1 MEEYEW
7 QTFVSEWKEYKRERR
22 LTGEG
27 VLVAELCESMSKR
40 LLMRISQS
48 RKVFPKNES
57 EMLDS
62 IKNLAVT
69 THPRIQSI
77 NLLMCS
83 PPDQFLKTLQGQIPN
98 TSFSLATT
106 NYELLK
112 EIIFCFL
119 IFKFKGL
126 DETDDILALVKE
138 NQMQTSEELVAY
150 FQAKEK
156 KKTKRPR
163 RPRSQSRGRSRNRSI
178 SSILTKGSQNK
189 AEDRNEEERG
199 RTRMKGIGE
208 ESRMMTRS
216 RSRAASRM
224 MKQSRAAGAKSVRI
238 RSSSDG
244 RLQPELMRDIP
255 RPKSKAK
262 MRWSWICKY
271 CGKLTKV

>member
-48 RKVFPKNES
+48 RMVFPKNES

-119 IFKFKGL
+119 IFKFK
-126 DETDDILALVKE
+126 DFYETDDILALVKE

-163 RPRSQSRGRSRNRSI
+163 RPRSQSRGRSRSRST
-178 SSILTKGSQNK
+178 SSILTNGSQNK
-189 AEDRNEEERG
+189 AEEERG
-199 RTRMKGIGE
+199 RTRMKSTGE

-224 MKQSRAAGAKSVRI
+224 MTLSRAAGAKSVRI
-238 RSSSDG
+238 RSPSDG
-244 RLQPELMRDIP
+244 RLQPDLMRDIP